1 MHIWACQRELFF
13 RCLLKV
19 KKHLEFTK
27 VLPPAALWTQSNRGA
42 FSKCPLVEVELDK
55 YYRCWSWIVNNSHTT
70 YHTVIKNT
78 PRKKDGAVVSC
89 AQVLVNTCLGEFM
102 EFSGCWLVKKQ
113 AMLDVLLDVVK
124 IMKIALMK
132 VNFQWS
138 CISEI
143 CTKPCKTTGDMYGD
157 KLAVINA
164 VSKHYFED
172 SNWNGRNPRPV
183 SCSH

>member
-1 MHIWACQRELFF
+1 
-13 RCLLKV
+13 
-19 KKHLEFTK
+19 
-27 VLPPAALWTQSNRGA
+27 
-42 FSKCPLVEVELDK
+42 
-55 YYRCWSWIVNNSHTT
+55 
-70 YHTVIKNT
+70 
-78 PRKKDGAVVSC
+78 
-89 AQVLVNTCLGEFM
+89 M

-172 SNWNGRNPRPV
+172 SN
-183 SCSH
+183 